1 MGPICMGKMVD
12 MGSTFWNY
20 DNGEYKYWNK
30 GTSEMFIMKRECNI
44 LRNSILEAY
53 NVVQHWKP
61 SDFP

>member
-1 MGPICMGKMVD
+1 MGSIFMGKMVD

-30 GTSEMFIMKRECNI
+30 GTSEMFIMKRKYSI

-53 NVVQHWKP
+53 NLVQYWKSRDCP
-61 SDFP
+61 